1 MIEIK
6 TVSFAYPGNPDALIL
21 KDLSLTF
28 PEGEFISLI
37 GKRGSGKS
45 TVFKLLTTQS
55 HPKQGTIYIKG
66 RPIQVGD
73 VGYMPQKDL
82 LLPWA
87 SILENVRLS
96 GKLGNHPSVPKEK
109 ALEWLDKAGLKDYAH
124 ALPKELSGGMR
135 QRAAF
140 VRTILSDKD
149 VLLLDEPFGALDS
162 FTQYEMQQWLLSIWQ
177 ELNKTIIFITHNIE
191 EAILLSNR
199 VFLLNSIQEV
209 QTGQEP
215 VQMWEIDLPRPRPK
229 DVRYL
234 PQFIQYKQEI
244 EVAIHE

>member
-1 MIEIK
+1 MIQVDQV
-6 TVSFAYPGNPDALIL
+6 TFAYPGNSSGPIL
-21 KDLSLTF
+21 QDLSLTF
-28 PEGEFISLI
+28 PQGEFISLI
-37 GKRGSGKS
+37 GKSGSGKS
-45 TVFKLLTTQS
+45 TLFKLLTTQYS
-55 HPKQGTIYIKG
+55 PNSGDIFFKG
-66 RPIQVGD
+66 RPIQLGD

-87 SILENVRLS
+87 TILENVRLS

-109 ALEWLDKAGLKDYAH
+109 AMEWLDKAGLADYAQ

-140 VRTILSDKD
+140 VRTILSDKE

-162 FTQYEMQQWLLSIWQ
+162 FTQYEMQQWLLSLWQ

-199 VFLLNSIQEV
+199 VFLLNNIHKV
-209 QTGQEP
+209 QAGQAP
-215 VQMWEIDLPRPRPK
+215 VQEWVMDLPRPRPK

>member
-6 TVSFAYPGNPDALIL
+6 NVSFTYPDFKGDKTLQNVNLI
-21 KDLSLTF
+21 F

-37 GKRGSGKS
+37 GKSGSGKS
-45 TVFKLLTTQS
+45 TLFKLLTTQYQ
-55 HPKQGTIYIKG
+55 PDQGTILFNG
-66 RPIQVGD
+66 RPIQLGD

-87 SILENVRLS
+87 TILENVRLS
-96 GKLGNHPSVPKEK
+96 GKFDNQNPVTKDK
-109 ALEWLDKAGLKDYAH
+109 ALEWLEKAGLREYAD
-124 ALPKELSGGMR
+124 ALPKDLSGGMR

-140 VRTILSDKD
+140 VRTILANKQ

-162 FTQYEMQQWLLSIWQ
+162 FTQYEMQQWLLSLWQ
-177 ELNKTIIFITHNIE
+177 ELNKTIIFITHNID

-199 VFLLNSIQEV
+199 VFLLKNQQDGSDTQIREWQ
-209 QTGQEP
+209 
-215 VQMWEIDLPRPRPK
+215 INLPRPRPK
-229 DVRYL
+229 DIRYQ
-234 PQFIQYKQEI
+234 PEFIQYKQAL

>member
-1 MIEIK
+1 MIHVNE
-6 TVSFAYPGNPDALIL
+6 VSFAYPGNPSSPIL
-21 KDLSLTF
+21 QNLSLTF
-28 PEGEFISLI
+28 PKGKFISLI
-37 GKRGSGKS
+37 GKSGSGKS
-45 TVFKLLTTQS
+45 TLFKLLTTQYQ
-55 HPKQGTIYIKG
+55 PDKG
-66 RPIQVGD
+66 SIEMSDRPIQLGD

-87 SILENVRLS
+87 NILENVRLS
-96 GKLGNHPSVPKEK
+96 GKLGNNPPVPKEK
-109 ALEWLDKAGLKDYAH
+109 ALQWLEKAGLKNYAY

-140 VRTILSDKD
+140 VRTILSDKE

-199 VFLLNSIQEV
+199 VFLLNNNQEV
-209 QTGQEP
+209 QAGKDP
-215 VQMWEIDLPRPRPK
+215 VLEWEIDLPRPRPK

-234 PQFIQYKQEI
+234 PQFIEYKQEI